1 MVMIKHLDPS
11 TPFESQLKEETG
23 PVCMI
28 ETIYVPHDQT
38 EHFLET
44 WREDAG
50 YMKRQPGFI
59 SAQLH
64 RGTSGSQLLVN
75 VGVWESTQALLAAF
89 ASPEFQSKAAQYS
102 DEIVGY
108 PHVFERIAVE
118 GICIA

>member
-11 TPFESQLKEETG
+11 TPFEKQLKEETG

-28 ETIYVPHDQT
+28 ETIFVPREQT
-38 EHFLET
+38 EEFLKI

-64 RGTSGSQLLVN
+64 RGTAGSQLLVN
-75 VGVWESTQALLAAF
+75 VGVWESTQALLTAF
-89 ASPEFQSKAAQYS
+89 ATPEFQSKAAQYS
-102 DEIVGY
+102 DEITGY